1 VGQRSAAAL
10 VGELRRRGEEAGLAA
25 VGIAP
30 ATPMEETRRIL
41 EERKAAGLSATMQ
54 FTYRNPVRSTDPS
67 RLLPGAAALVVG
79 AWPYGGRGTVGT
91 PSDGRPPSGR
101 PKGIV
106 ARYASRDHYADLGAA
121 LGGLAEVLK
130 RAGWQARVVFDDNAL
145 VDRAAAER
153 AGIGWF
159 GKNSNVLLPGR
170 GSWFL
175 LGSVVTDAP
184 LPVST
189 QVDDGCGPCK
199 RCLGSCPTGALVA
212 PGVLDARRCLA
223 WLLQAT
229 GVFPLE
235 YRVAL
240 GGRIYG
246 CDDCQ
251 DVCPANRLAARL
263 PGPDGV
269 DKEGSNS
276 DEPEVDLLEM
286 LAASGPALLARH
298 GRWYIPERDPRYL
311 RRNALVALG
320 NVGDG
325 QSPEVQATLER
336 YLDGPDDLLR
346 AHAIWAAISL
356 GRRDLVAGRP
366 ALAEDASTLVRE
378 EINRS

>member
-1 VGQRSAAAL
+1 M
-10 VGELRRRGEEAGLAA
+10 EA
-25 VGIAP
+25 
-30 ATPMEETRRIL
+30 TRRIL
-41 EERKAAGLSATMQ
+41 EERKAAGLSANMQ
-54 FTYRNPVRSTDPS
+54 FTYRNPVRSTDPG

-79 AWPYGGRGTVGT
+79 AWPYGGRTTAGT
-91 PSDGRPPSGR
+91 PPDGR

-106 ARYASRDHYADLGAA
+106 ARYASWDHYADLEAA
-121 LGGLAEVLK
+121 LRGLADLLK

-159 GKNSNVLLPGR
+159 GKNSNVLLPGL

-184 LPVST
+184 LPFST
-189 QVDDGCGPCK
+189 HVEDGCGPCK

-223 WLLQAT
+223 WLLQAS
-229 GVFPLE
+229 GVFPFE
-235 YRVAL
+235 YRAAL

-263 PGPDGV
+263 SPS
-269 DKEGSNS
+269 EGIGEPSS
-276 DEPEVDLLEM
+276 KTDEPEVDLLEM

-311 RRNALVALG
+311 RRNALIALG
-320 NVGDG
+320 NVGNG

-346 AHAIWAAISL
+346 AHAIWAAISA
-356 GRRDLVAGRP
+356 GRRDLVASRP
-366 ALAEDASTLVRE
+366 ALAADPSSLVQDELARQSP
-378 EINRS
+378 IDRS

>member
-1 VGQRSAAAL
+1 
-10 VGELRRRGEEAGLAA
+10 
-25 VGIAP
+25 
-30 ATPMEETRRIL
+30 M
-41 EERKAAGLSATMQ
+41 
-54 FTYRNPVRSTDPS
+54 
-67 RLLPGAAALVVG
+67 
-79 AWPYGGRGTVGT
+79 GT
-91 PSDGRPPSGR
+91 
-101 PKGIV
+101 V
-106 ARYASRDHYADLGAA
+106 ARYASRDHYSDLGAA

-130 RAGWQARVVFDDNAL
+130 KAGWQARVVFDDNAL

-159 GKNSNVLLPGR
+159 GKNTNVLLPGL

-189 QVDDGCGPCK
+189 HVDDGCGPCK

-229 GVFPLE
+229 GVFPFE

-263 PGPDGV
+263 SEPEEIRDQS
-269 DKEGSNS
+269 SNS
-276 DEPEVDLLEM
+276 DEAEVDLLEM
-286 LAASGPALLARH
+286 LAMSGPDLLARH

-311 RRNALVALG
+311 RRNALIALG

-325 QSPEVQATLER
+325 KSREVQATLER

-346 AHAIWAAISL
+346 AHAIWAATSL
-356 GRRDLVAGRP
+356 GRRDLVTVRP
-366 ALAEDASTLVRE
+366 ALAEDPSPLVRDE
-378 EINRS
+378 LDRS